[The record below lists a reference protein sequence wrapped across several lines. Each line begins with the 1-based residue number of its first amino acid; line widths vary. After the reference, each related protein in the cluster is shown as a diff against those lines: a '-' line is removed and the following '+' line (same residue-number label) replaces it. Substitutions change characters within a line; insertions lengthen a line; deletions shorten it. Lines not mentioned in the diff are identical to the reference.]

1 MISELTRLIDEVG
14 KSKGINRKILIEALE
29 SAMLTAAKKKFGPY
43 QDIEANFNE
52 ELGEVEL
59 FEFKTVVNKV
69 KDLRVEISFEE
80 AVELDPGV
88 EIGDSLG
95 IKMDVG
101 TFGRISAQTAKQV
114 IIQKVRDAERENIY
128 NDYKDRKG
136 ELVNGIIHRIDRN
149 NIIVNLGRAEAILPP
164 HEQVSKEVYNQ
175 GDRIKAYILDI
186 LKSSKGT
193 QIVLSR
199 THPGLL
205 IRLFEVEV
213 PEISEKIVKI
223 KSAVREPGSR
233 AKIAVYSEDLDV
245 DPVGACVGMKGSRV
259 RSVVQELHGEKIDIV
274 LWSDDPAK
282 FVCNALSPAEIS
294 EVIIDDVG
302 KTIEVIVADDQLSLA
317 IGKKGQ
323 NVRLAARLTGWKID
337 IKSESKVAGISED
350 VHKSLVDIPGI
361 GHSTAGALFNGGFF
375 SAYDIFS
382 ATIEELTKVEG
393 IGEKKADRLKK
404 AAEEYLKQ
412 KDLEKSDENSKK
424 DISLTSGDKT
434 VDNNK

>member
-1 MISELTRLIDEVG
+1 MISDLTRLIDEVG
-14 KSKGINRKILIEALE
+14 KSKGINRGILIEALE
-29 SAMLTAAKKKFGPY
+29 SAMLTAAKKRFGPY

-59 FEFKTVVNKV
+59 FEFKTVVNEV

-114 IIQKVRDAERENIY
+114 IIQKVRDAERENVY
-128 NDYKDRKG
+128 NDYKGRKG

-164 HEQVSKEVYNQ
+164 HEQVSKEVYTQ
-175 GDRIKAYILDI
+175 GNRIKAYILDI
-186 LKSSKGT
+186 LKSSKGP
-193 QIVLSR
+193 QIILSR

-205 IRLFEVEV
+205 IGLFGVEV
-213 PEISEKIVKI
+213 PEISEQIVKI
-223 KSAVREPGSR
+223 KGAVREPGSR
-233 AKIAVYSEDLDV
+233 AKIAVYSGDLDV

-274 LWSDDPAK
+274 PWSDDPAK

-294 EVIIDDVG
+294 EVIIDDVAR
-302 KTIEVIVADDQLSLA
+302 TMEVIVADDQLSLA

-350 VHKSLVDIPGI
+350 IHKALVDIPGI
-361 GHSTAGALFNGGFF
+361 GYSTAGALFNRGFF

-382 ATIEELTKVEG
+382 ASIEELTKVEG

-404 AAEEYLKQ
+404 TAEEYLKQ
-412 KDLEKSDENSKK
+412 KELEKSGEVSTKDMSVASGEEDEAK
-424 DISLTSGDKT
+424 
-434 VDNNK
+434 

>member
-14 KSKGINRKILIEALE
+14 KNKGINREILIEALE

-43 QDIEANFNE
+43 QDIEASFNE

-69 KDLRVEISFEE
+69 KDPRVEISFEE
-80 AVELDPGV
+80 AVEMDPGV
-88 EIGDSLG
+88 ELGDSLG
-95 IKMDVG
+95 AKMDVG

-114 IIQKVRDAERENIY
+114 IIQKVRDAERENVY

-164 HEQVSKEVYNQ
+164 HEQVPKEMYNQ

-193 QIVLSR
+193 QIILSR

-213 PEISEKIVKI
+213 PEISEEIVKI
-223 KSAVREPGSR
+223 KGAVREPGSR

-245 DPVGACVGMKGSRV
+245 DPVGASVGMKGSRV

-274 LWSDDPAK
+274 PWSDDPAK

-294 EVIIDDVG
+294 EVIIDDLG

-337 IKSESKVAGISED
+337 IKSESKVAGIAED
-350 VHKSLVDIPGI
+350 AHKSLVDIPGI
-361 GHSTAGALFNGGFF
+361 GDSTAVALFKEGFF
-375 SAYDIFS
+375 SAFDISS
-382 ATIEELTKVEG
+382 ATIGELTKIEG
-393 IGEKKADRLKK
+393 IGDKKAERLKK

-412 KDLEKSDENSKK
+412 KDLEKSKENSKK
-424 DISLTSGDKT
+424 DISLANGDK
-434 VDNNK
+434 VEANS